1 MDRLRTLIVTVK
13 CSDTPDKGGL
23 DIVGK
28 QQRSDVPAWQLRSE
42 IDRVKSISKTNIIA
56 KILSTVFQKELD
68 KRDELLTNRSKPAQ
82 S

>member
-42 IDRVKSISKTNIIA
+42 IDRVKS
-56 KILSTVFQKELD
+56 
-68 KRDELLTNRSKPAQ
+68 
-82 S
+82 